1 MIAEAD
7 NLIIVP
13 RRHFGRLIG
22 AAAVCLALA
31 AIVRAF
37 AVGQIEWD
45 YVAEFL
51 TVEAIMKG
59 LVNTIVMAILAMLL
73 GITLGV
79 VFAVMRL
86 SANPVLSMTAV
97 GYIWFFRAVPALL
110 QLLLWFNLAL
120 VFPTIG
126 IPGLLSFK
134 TVDVMT
140 PFVAALLGLGIQQGA
155 FTAEV
160 VRAGLLSVDNGQYEA
175 AQTLGMTRLK
185 LLRRI
190 IMPQAMRVIVPPIGN
205 EFIGMVKLTSLASV
219 IQFAEILHSAQN
231 IYYANSRVIELLIV
245 AAIWYLVVVTILSL
259 IQGRIEAYYARGVA
273 APARR

>member
-1 MIAEAD
+1 MTAETE

-13 RRHFGRLIG
+13 RRHFGRIIG
-22 AAAVCLALA
+22 AAIVCIALA

-51 TVEAIMKG
+51 TVPAILTG
-59 LVNTIVMAILAMLL
+59 LVNTIVMAILAMVL

-79 VFAVMRL
+79 IFAVMRL
-86 SANPVLSMTAV
+86 SANPVLSNTAI

-120 VFPTIG
+120 VFPTLG
-126 IPGLLSFK
+126 LPGLFSFK

-140 PFVAALLGLGIQQGA
+140 PFVAALLALGIQQGA

-175 AQTLGMTRLK
+175 AQTLGMTRLQ

-245 AAIWYLVVVTILSL
+245 AAIWYLVVVTVLSL

-273 APARR
+273 APAQR

>member
-1 MIAEAD
+1 MTAD
-7 NLIIVP
+7 TENLIIVP
-13 RRHFGRLIG
+13 RRHFGRIVG
-22 AAAVCLALA
+22 AAIVCLALA

-51 TVEAIMKG
+51 TVPAILTG
-59 LVNTIVMAILAMLL
+59 LVNTIVMAILAMVL

-79 VFAVMRL
+79 IFAVMRL
-86 SANPVLSMTAV
+86 SDNPVLSKTAI

-120 VFPTIG
+120 VFPTLG
-126 IPGLLSFK
+126 IPGLFAFK

-245 AAIWYLVVVTILSL
+245 AAIWYLVIVTILSL

-273 APARR
+273 APAQR

>member
-1 MIAEAD
+1 MTAETE

-13 RRHFGRLIG
+13 RRHFGRIIG
-22 AAAVCLALA
+22 AAIVCIALA

-51 TVEAIMKG
+51 TVPAILTG
-59 LVNTIVMAILAMLL
+59 LVNTIVMAILAMVL

-79 VFAVMRL
+79 IFAVMRL
-86 SANPVLSMTAV
+86 SANPVLSNTAI

-126 IPGLLSFK
+126 IPGLVSFK

-140 PFVAALLGLGIQQGA
+140 PFVATLLGLGIQQGA

-175 AQTLGMTRLK
+175 AQTLGMTRLQ

-245 AAIWYLVVVTILSL
+245 AAIWYLVVVTVLSL

-273 APARR
+273 APAQR

>member
-273 APARR
+273 VPARR

>member
-1 MIAEAD
+1 MIAESE

-13 RRHFGRLIG
+13 RRHFGRIVG
-22 AAAVCLALA
+22 AAVVCLALA

-37 AVGQIEWD
+37 AVGQIEWN

-51 TVEAIMKG
+51 TVDAIMTG

-79 VFAVMRL
+79 IFAVMRL

-126 IPGLLSFK
+126 IPGLFSFK

-160 VRAGLLSVDNGQYEA
+160 VRAGLLSVDSGQYEA

-245 AAIWYLVVVTILSL
+245 AAIWYVVVVTILSL

>member
-1 MIAEAD
+1 MIAESE

-22 AAAVCLALA
+22 AAIVCLALA

-37 AVGQIEWD
+37 AVGQIEWN

-51 TVEAIMKG
+51 TVDAILSG
-59 LVNTIVMAILAMLL
+59 LVNTIVMAVLAMAL
-73 GITLGV
+73 GIALGV
-79 VFAVMRL
+79 IFAVMRL
-86 SANPVLSMTAV
+86 STNPVLSKTAV

-126 IPGLLSFK
+126 IPGLFSFK

-140 PFVAALLGLGIQQGA
+140 PFVATLLGLGIQQGA

-245 AAIWYLVVVTILSL
+245 AAIWYVVVVTILSL

-273 APARR
+273 APAQR

>member
-1 MIAEAD
+1 MTAETE

-13 RRHFGRLIG
+13 RRHFGRIIG
-22 AAAVCLALA
+22 AAIVCIALA

-51 TVEAIMKG
+51 TVPAILTG
-59 LVNTIVMAILAMLL
+59 RVNTIVMAILAMVL

-86 SANPVLSMTAV
+86 SANPVLSNTAI

-120 VFPTIG
+120 VFPTLG
-126 IPGLLSFK
+126 IPGLFSFK
-134 TVDVMT
+134 TVEVMT

-175 AQTLGMTRLK
+175 AQTLGMTRLQ

-245 AAIWYLVVVTILSL
+245 AAIWYLVVVTVLSL

-273 APARR
+273 APAKR

>member
-1 MIAEAD
+1 MIAESE

-13 RRHFGRLIG
+13 RRHFGRIVG
-22 AAAVCLALA
+22 AAVVCLALA

-37 AVGQIEWD
+37 AVGQIEWN

-51 TVEAIMKG
+51 TVDAIMTG

-79 VFAVMRL
+79 IFAVMRL

-97 GYIWFFRAVPALL
+97 SYIWFFRAVPALL

-126 IPGLLSFK
+126 IPGLFSFK

-160 VRAGLLSVDNGQYEA
+160 VRAGLLSVDSGQYEA

-245 AAIWYLVVVTILSL
+245 AAIWYVVVVTILSL

>member
-1 MIAEAD
+1 MIAQAD

-13 RRHFGRLIG
+13 RRHFGRIIG
-22 AAAVCLALA
+22 AAIVCLALA
-31 AIVRAF
+31 AIIRAF
-37 AVGQIEWD
+37 AVGQIEWN

-51 TVEAIMKG
+51 TVPAILTG
-59 LVNTIVMAILAMLL
+59 LVNTIVMAILAMVL
-73 GITLGV
+73 GIALGII
-79 VFAVMRL
+79 FAVMRL
-86 SANPVLSMTAV
+86 SANPVLSITAV

-126 IPGLLSFK
+126 IPGIFSVT

-160 VRAGLLSVDNGQYEA
+160 VRAGLLSVDSGQYEA

-259 IQGRIEAYYARGVA
+259 IQGRIEAYFARGVA
-273 APARR
+273 APARH